1 MSKYVITIQ
10 EICKNSMIYIVTFI
24 CYNSN
29 YNKPTY
35 SKIFRNAAIFIIL
48 KFEFLPGTVY
58 IFVEIFLPRSRNNF

>member
-1 MSKYVITIQ
+1 
-10 EICKNSMIYIVTFI
+10 MIYIVTFI

-48 KFEFLPGTVY
+48 KFEFLPGTVC
-58 IFVEIFLPRSRNNF
+58 IFVEIFLPRSQNNF